1 MIPQSF
7 IEEVQSRTDIADII
21 GGYIDLKRAG
31 RNFKAVCPFHSEK
44 TPSFMVSSQKQI
56 FHCFGCGEGG
66 GVFQFLVLMEKI
78 TFPEA
83 VEMLAEKL
91 GLTVPNEGG
100 SNNKSKSVLYDVMTE
115 GSNFFY
121 NNLTASKNYP
131 NIINYLNKRGIDNTT
146 ITKFKLGYVD
156 DNNILLSYMR
166 GKGVT
171 LENLEK
177 VSLVISKHNGFRDL
191 FVNRIMFPIF
201 DIRSR
206 VVGFGARTI
215 KAEPN
220 LPKYINSIENSLYSK
235 RDHLFGLNFAK
246 EDISKEDSVIVVEGY
261 LDMIIPYVNGIKNIV
276 ASLGT
281 ALTIEQTRLIKR
293 YTSNVIL
300 SYDSDEPGRKA
311 TLRSID
317 LLVENDLKVKVV
329 ELPEGYDPDSLVIE
343 KGKDCFLQ
351 RLNEKQDFFDYK
363 LDSIKKNYDSKS
375 IEGKSH
381 IAKEMLT
388 TIDKIS
394 SEIEKY
400 EYIRKLASALNVKD
414 EIMIDEYKIL
424 FSKKGSFYKKSYV
437 SNLEND
443 SSKERI
449 NSIKEPLSVTEKV
462 ILKSMLTNYNAF
474 IVIKKNLKEEYFSSH
489 LARKTVEFFFN
500 HYPEGLKH
508 SPSDLLGAVKD
519 KEISSFISRIIM
531 DEDIFLDKDVFKQ
544 SLLKLCKKGVE
555 KIKVGLKE
563 QIREAEGKGD
573 KNKLKKLIME
583 FNRVNSEVRNG

>member
-1 MIPQSF
+1 M
-7 IEEVQSRTDIADII
+7 EV
-21 GGYIDLKRAG
+21 
-31 RNFKAVCPFHSEK
+31 
-44 TPSFMVSSQKQI
+44 
-56 FHCFGCGEGG
+56 
-66 GVFQFLVLMEKI
+66 
-78 TFPEA
+78 
-83 VEMLAEKL
+83 
-91 GLTVPNEGG
+91 
-100 SNNKSKSVLYDVMTE
+100 SVY
-115 GSNFFY
+115 
-121 NNLTASKNYP
+121 
-131 NIINYLNKRGIDNTT
+131 NII
-146 ITKFKLGYVD
+146 
-156 DNNILLSYMR
+156 S
-166 GKGVT
+166 
-171 LENLEK
+171 E
-177 VSLVISKHNGFRDL
+177 
-191 FVNRIMFPIF
+191 
-201 DIRSR
+201 
-206 VVGFGARTI
+206 A
-215 KAEPN
+215 
-220 LPKYINSIENSLYSK
+220 
-235 RDHLFGLNFAK
+235 
-246 EDISKEDSVIVVEGY
+246 
-261 LDMIIPYVNGIKNIV
+261 
-276 ASLGT
+276 
-281 ALTIEQTRLIKR
+281 
-293 YTSNVIL
+293 
-300 SYDSDEPGRKA
+300 
-311 TLRSID
+311 ID

>member
-220 LPKYINSIENSLYSK
+220 SPKYINSIENSLYSK

>member
-220 LPKYINSIENSLYSK
+220 SPKYINSIENSLYSK

-414 EIMIDEYKIL
+414 KIMIDEYKIL

>member
-220 LPKYINSIENSLYSK
+220 SPKYINSIENFLYSK

-246 EDISKEDSVIVVEGY
+246 DDISKEDSVIVVEGY

-281 ALTIEQTRLIKR
+281 ALTIEQIRLIKR

-343 KGKDCFLQ
+343 KGKDRFLQ
-351 RLNEKQDFFDYK
+351 KLNEKQDFFDYK

-414 EIMIDEYKIL
+414 KIMIDEYKIL

-437 SNLEND
+437 SNFEND

>member
-220 LPKYINSIENSLYSK
+220 SPKYINSIENSLYSK

-437 SNLEND
+437 SNFEND